1 MSFLNNIFGPN
12 RGAGRGAALL
22 RALDG
27 PRTGTSHG
35 EVIAQTDGREVH
47 HSGLPKQ
54 PRAVKDSAA
63 PDSLPIIWDD
73 KISDIHPE
81 ETRTAM
87 AAPELSEMPPLA
99 C

>member
-1 MSFLNNIFGPN
+1 MTFLNNIFGAN

-27 PRTGTSHG
+27 PPSGTTHG

-54 PRAVKDSAA
+54 PRAVEDSAA
-63 PDSLPIIWDD
+63 QDSYTHNLG
-73 KISDIHPE
+73 
-81 ETRTAM
+81 
-87 AAPELSEMPPLA
+87 
-99 C
+99 